1 MSEVLTPEDRAEVQE
16 YIEEYKK
23 HNDIAPVAPN
33 GGQGITEVEDILQEE
48 KVPTK
53 KESKKLRNKIHNLWQ
68 RWRNL
73 FIDSKSLELE
83 QTACKIQIERAETK
97 LKLLAIKNKT
107 IAEKDKAWLERHK
120 GNLEEINFNTTS
132 RPNLFWYSLKRGFFY
147 ITSLTDSVPKVI
159 KNLFF
164 VGVIGLVLILL
175 KYFNVL

>member
-1 MSEVLTPEDRAEVQE
+1 MSDILTPEERAEVQGYITE
-16 YIEEYKK
+16 YIQQ
-23 HNDIAPVAPN
+23 NDITPVAPS
-33 GGQGITEVEDILQEE
+33 GGQGITEVTNILEEE
-48 KVPTK
+48 KNPTK
-53 KESKKLRNKIHNLWQ
+53 KESKKLRSKMRGLWQ

-97 LKLLAIKNKT
+97 LKLLDLKNKT
-107 IAEKDKAWLERHK
+107 IAAKDTAWIARHK

-132 RPNLFWYSLKRGFFY
+132 RPNLFWYGLKRGFFY
-147 ITSLTDSVPKVI
+147 ITSLTDSVPKII

-164 VGVIGLVLILL
+164 VGGIGLVLILL